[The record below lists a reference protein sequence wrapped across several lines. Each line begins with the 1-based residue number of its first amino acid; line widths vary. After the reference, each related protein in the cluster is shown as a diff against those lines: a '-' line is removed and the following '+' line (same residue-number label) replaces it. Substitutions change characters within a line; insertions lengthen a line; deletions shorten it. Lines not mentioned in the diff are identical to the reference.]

1 MLTQI
6 MYLVKLRQE
15 LPRNKFLAQKCNY
28 LRQPSFGCDS
38 DKFCET
44 LRHSLHHIS
53 LNLNHTNSSI
63 VAMPTLSS
71 SPFLSLRRPHAE
83 AVLFPFTTSTFTAPV
98 NYTVADRGRGDSLF
112 V

>member
-1 MLTQI
+1 MADSHQKV
-6 MYLVKLRQE
+6 YLIHCFFYEIQRRV
-15 LPRNKFLAQKCNY
+15 
-28 LRQPSFGCDS
+28 
-38 DKFCET
+38 
-44 LRHSLHHIS
+44 
-53 LNLNHTNSSI
+53 NSSI

>member
-1 MLTQI
+1 M
-6 MYLVKLRQE
+6 
-15 LPRNKFLAQKCNY
+15 
-28 LRQPSFGCDS
+28 
-38 DKFCET
+38 
-44 LRHSLHHIS
+44 
-53 LNLNHTNSSI
+53 NSSI

>member
-1 MLTQI
+1 M
-6 MYLVKLRQE
+6 
-15 LPRNKFLAQKCNY
+15 RNSLFDCSEFSAFYTEYTTKNY
-28 LRQPSFGCDS
+28 ICVL
-38 DKFCET
+38 
-44 LRHSLHHIS
+44 
-53 LNLNHTNSSI
+53 NSSI